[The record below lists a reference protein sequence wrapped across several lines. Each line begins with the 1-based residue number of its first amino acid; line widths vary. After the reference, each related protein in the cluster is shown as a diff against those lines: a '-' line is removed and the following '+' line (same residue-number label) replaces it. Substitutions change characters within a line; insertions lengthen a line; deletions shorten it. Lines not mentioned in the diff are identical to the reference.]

1 MIREPTLDT
10 REAAAARARAR
21 ARAGKRDGF
30 AGIANGLAEA
40 GGDKDAID
48 RAPLAGGNADT
59 RIVHR
64 IVLRNRNAL
73 LASGHLLGGL

>member
-1 MIREPTLDT
+1 MVREPTLDT
-10 REAAAARARAR
+10 REAADVRAG
-21 ARAGKRDGF
+21 AGKRDGF
-30 AGIANGLAEA
+30 AGIANGLAQA
-40 GGDKDAID
+40 GRDKDAID
-48 RAPLAGGNADT
+48 CAPLTGGNADT